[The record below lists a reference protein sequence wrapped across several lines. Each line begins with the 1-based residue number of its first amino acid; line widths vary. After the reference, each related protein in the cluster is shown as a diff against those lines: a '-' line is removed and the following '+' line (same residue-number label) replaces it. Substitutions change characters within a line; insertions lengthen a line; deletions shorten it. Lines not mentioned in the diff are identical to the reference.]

1 MSLLSRVAGGREE
14 AGQSIALYCTK
25 QRAEIGLQCYFGSNA
40 DTDGGGGV
48 GNAVV
53 SDDGVVPLVSALS
66 ASLPVVRTGWE
77 L

>member
-40 DTDGGGGV
+40 DTDGGGG
-48 GNAVV
+48 GNAVL
-53 SDDGVVPLVSALS
+53 SDDGVVPLVSALA
-66 ASLPVVRTGWE
+66 ASLPVVRTGRE

>member
-14 AGQSIALYCTK
+14 AGQSIALDCTK

-40 DTDGGGGV
+40 DTDGGDG
-48 GNAVV
+48 GNAVL
-53 SDDGVVPLVSALS
+53 SDDSVVPLVSAL
-66 ASLPVVRTGWE
+66 AVSLPVVRTGWQ